1 MRRLF
6 IFAIC
11 IIAANSALLPAQEK
25 GTDQKENT
33 WPSTGIGTTPPI
45 PPAGA
50 VDTIIQ
56 NMPSQIRGRAVVLDI
71 NARIVEQNQ
80 EVVWDE
86 AHIVEQ
92 NQEVVWDEAHSKTA
106 FPGTPVGIRLVGAN
120 VVVVAQFT
128 PYIRRNQKY
137 LVAQAQIWM
146 EIPGKGI
153 RYFTSMQTI
162 PLEYGEPVYFF
173 PLGAAGESDSSS
185 IEVML
190 TMHPYEEN

>member
-71 NARIVEQNQ
+71 NAR
-80 EVVWDE
+80 
-86 AHIVEQ
+86 IVEQ